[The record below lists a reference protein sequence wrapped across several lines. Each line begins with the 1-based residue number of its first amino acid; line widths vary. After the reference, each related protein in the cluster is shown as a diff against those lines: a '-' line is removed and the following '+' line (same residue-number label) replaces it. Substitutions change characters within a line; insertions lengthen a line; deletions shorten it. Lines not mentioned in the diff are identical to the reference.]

1 MYNSGDA
8 AEQVVR
14 ISLEGTEVAL
24 KLTGSAAKNI
34 AVMLYAVWKNRDK
47 NKTKGHQRLSAM
59 LKSGKEL
66 KVFTVS
72 EEHLKQFAL
81 EAKRYGVV
89 YCALRGKE
97 RSADGMV
104 DIMVRAE
111 DASKINRIVERFKLA
126 TVDTVSIKRDIEQ
139 SKADKTASSA
149 PEQEKPDKAADDRL
163 LDDLLGAPVQ
173 KEEHASPNPAAA
185 KTEKSRPS
193 APTSEKQSRTA
204 EGTAKS
210 PEERPSV
217 REELREIRESRQKEA
232 AEPGISELT
241 PAKEPKKQPTTTHK
255 QPSRKKQKKAKER
268 CPMSNF
274 DDIFESTPQTDEFDK
289 EAWAAKKKAERDEV
303 YALADATAEAVCT
316 DGGKFREYL
325 DVQAAFRN
333 YSATNALLILATKPD
348 ARRLGDKDFWRDQ
361 GVYIKR
367 QEFSRPIKIVESNGE
382 YTRDDGSIGVS
393 YNIKRVYDISQTTAR
408 TRAPQAVSHDARA
421 LLNAL
426 IYKRPAPVQSVDE
439 LPNGMD
445 AVYDREQNAVFVRR
459 GLSAND
465 LFCGLSKALAQA
477 ELARTGEEYTEENA
491 GFKAHCVSYI
501 LGKEFGV
508 EVSGYAFEAP
518 ADFLRTDDP
527 QTIRAELTDIRDTA
541 YDIFA
546 RMMRSLEQ
554 SKAPRQ
560 SEQER

>member
-1 MYNSGDA
+1 
-8 AEQVVR
+8 
-14 ISLEGTEVAL
+14 
-24 KLTGSAAKNI
+24 
-34 AVMLYAVWKNRDK
+34 
-47 NKTKGHQRLSAM
+47 
-59 LKSGKEL
+59 
-66 KVFTVS
+66 
-72 EEHLKQFAL
+72 
-81 EAKRYGVV
+81 
-89 YCALRGKE
+89 
-97 RSADGMV
+97 
-104 DIMVRAE
+104 
-111 DASKINRIVERFKLA
+111 
-126 TVDTVSIKRDIEQ
+126 
-139 SKADKTASSA
+139 
-149 PEQEKPDKAADDRL
+149 
-163 LDDLLGAPVQ
+163 
-173 KEEHASPNPAAA
+173 
-185 KTEKSRPS
+185 
-193 APTSEKQSRTA
+193 
-204 EGTAKS
+204 
-210 PEERPSV
+210 
-217 REELREIRESRQKEA
+217 
-232 AEPGISELT
+232 
-241 PAKEPKKQPTTTHK
+241 
-255 QPSRKKQKKAKER
+255 
-268 CPMSNF
+268 MSNF
-274 DDIFESTPQTDEFDK
+274 DDIFESAPQTDEFDK

-303 YALADATAEAVCT
+303 YALADATAEAVCA
-316 DGGKFREYL
+316 DGSKFRNYL
-325 DVQAAFRN
+325 DVQATFRN

-367 QEFSRPIKIVESNGE
+367 QEFGRPIKIVESNGE

-408 TRAPQAVSHDARA
+408 TRAPQAVFHDARA

-491 GFKAHCVSYI
+491 GFKAQCVSYI

-508 EVSGYAFEAP
+508 DVSGYAFEAP

-541 YDIFA
+541 YDISA

>member
-1 MYNSGDA
+1 
-8 AEQVVR
+8 
-14 ISLEGTEVAL
+14 
-24 KLTGSAAKNI
+24 
-34 AVMLYAVWKNRDK
+34 
-47 NKTKGHQRLSAM
+47 
-59 LKSGKEL
+59 
-66 KVFTVS
+66 
-72 EEHLKQFAL
+72 
-81 EAKRYGVV
+81 
-89 YCALRGKE
+89 
-97 RSADGMV
+97 
-104 DIMVRAE
+104 
-111 DASKINRIVERFKLA
+111 
-126 TVDTVSIKRDIEQ
+126 
-139 SKADKTASSA
+139 
-149 PEQEKPDKAADDRL
+149 
-163 LDDLLGAPVQ
+163 
-173 KEEHASPNPAAA
+173 
-185 KTEKSRPS
+185 
-193 APTSEKQSRTA
+193 
-204 EGTAKS
+204 
-210 PEERPSV
+210 
-217 REELREIRESRQKEA
+217 
-232 AEPGISELT
+232 
-241 PAKEPKKQPTTTHK
+241 
-255 QPSRKKQKKAKER
+255 
-268 CPMSNF
+268 MSNF
-274 DDIFESTPQTDEFDK
+274 DDIFESAPQTDEFDK

-303 YALADATAEAVCT
+303 YALADATAEAVCA
-316 DGGKFREYL
+316 DGSKFRNYL
-325 DVQAAFRN
+325 DVQATFRN

-367 QEFSRPIKIVESNGE
+367 QEFGRPIKIVESNGE

-408 TRAPQAVSHDARA
+408 TRAPQAVFHDARA

-491 GFKAHCVSYI
+491 GFKAQCVSYI

-541 YDIFA
+541 YDISA

>member
-34 AVMLYAVWKNRDK
+34 AAMLYAVWKNRDK

-139 SKADKTASSA
+139 AKVDKTAPSA

-217 REELREIRESRQKEA
+217 REELREIKAKQQEA
-232 AEPGISELT
+232 AA
-241 PAKEPKKQPTTTHK
+241 PAKEEPIVSKKPTKQQTTTHK
-255 QPSRKKQKKAKER
+255 QPSRKKKPESKER
-268 CPMSNF
+268 
-274 DDIFESTPQTDEFDK
+274 
-289 EAWAAKKKAERDEV
+289 
-303 YALADATAEAVCT
+303 
-316 DGGKFREYL
+316 
-325 DVQAAFRN
+325 
-333 YSATNALLILATKPD
+333 
-348 ARRLGDKDFWRDQ
+348 
-361 GVYIKR
+361 
-367 QEFSRPIKIVESNGE
+367 
-382 YTRDDGSIGVS
+382 
-393 YNIKRVYDISQTTAR
+393 
-408 TRAPQAVSHDARA
+408 
-421 LLNAL
+421 
-426 IYKRPAPVQSVDE
+426 
-439 LPNGMD
+439 
-445 AVYDREQNAVFVRR
+445 
-459 GLSAND
+459 
-465 LFCGLSKALAQA
+465 
-477 ELARTGEEYTEENA
+477 
-491 GFKAHCVSYI
+491 
-501 LGKEFGV
+501 
-508 EVSGYAFEAP
+508 
-518 ADFLRTDDP
+518 
-527 QTIRAELTDIRDTA
+527 
-541 YDIFA
+541 
-546 RMMRSLEQ
+546 
-554 SKAPRQ
+554 
-560 SEQER
+560 

>member
-34 AVMLYAVWKNRDK
+34 AAMLYAVWKNRDK

-72 EEHLKQFAL
+72 EEHLKQFAT

-97 RSADGMV
+97 RYADGMV

-139 SKADKTASSA
+139 AKADKTGPSA
-149 PEQEKPDKAADDRL
+149 PEQEKPVAGDDRL

-173 KEEHASPNPAAA
+173 KEKHASPNPAAA

-204 EGTAKS
+204 EGTAKFS
-210 PEERPSV
+210 EERPSV

-232 AEPGISELT
+232 AGPGISEPT

-255 QPSRKKQKKAKER
+255 QPSRKKPKKAKER
-268 CPMSNF
+268 
-274 DDIFESTPQTDEFDK
+274 
-289 EAWAAKKKAERDEV
+289 
-303 YALADATAEAVCT
+303 
-316 DGGKFREYL
+316 
-325 DVQAAFRN
+325 
-333 YSATNALLILATKPD
+333 
-348 ARRLGDKDFWRDQ
+348 
-361 GVYIKR
+361 
-367 QEFSRPIKIVESNGE
+367 
-382 YTRDDGSIGVS
+382 
-393 YNIKRVYDISQTTAR
+393 
-408 TRAPQAVSHDARA
+408 
-421 LLNAL
+421 
-426 IYKRPAPVQSVDE
+426 
-439 LPNGMD
+439 
-445 AVYDREQNAVFVRR
+445 
-459 GLSAND
+459 
-465 LFCGLSKALAQA
+465 
-477 ELARTGEEYTEENA
+477 
-491 GFKAHCVSYI
+491 
-501 LGKEFGV
+501 
-508 EVSGYAFEAP
+508 
-518 ADFLRTDDP
+518 
-527 QTIRAELTDIRDTA
+527 
-541 YDIFA
+541 
-546 RMMRSLEQ
+546 
-554 SKAPRQ
+554 
-560 SEQER
+560 